1 IPQFKDRAVAVIAL
15 GGGITN
21 RNFRVSTGAESFV
34 LRIGGENTELLGI
47 DRGQEHACSRAA
59 AASGVRPEVIAFVP
73 EHQGLGPRFV
83 DASVLT
89 AEDVRQPD
97 VMRRVIKALR
107 TFHNGTEV
115 PGRFSAFAGVRDYYT
130 LAREHSVSFPGTIGD
145 ALDLLAILEEKLAV
159 DKLYPCHNDLL
170 PSNLLDDGRS
180 IQIIDWEYAGMG
192 DRFFDLGNLA
202 ANGEFQAEHEE
213 MLIELYFGAANP
225 DHLA

>member
-1 IPQFKDRAVAVIAL
+1 
-15 GGGITN
+15 
-21 RNFRVSTGAESFV
+21 
-34 LRIGGENTELLGI
+34 
-47 DRGQEHACSRAA
+47 
-59 AASGVRPEVIAFVP
+59 
-73 EHQGLGPRFV
+73 
-83 DASVLT
+83 
-89 AEDVRQPD
+89 
-97 VMRRVIKALR
+97 
-107 TFHNGTEV
+107 
-115 PGRFSAFAGVRDYYT
+115 
-130 LAREHSVSFPGTIGD
+130 HSVSFPGTIGD

-225 DHLA
+225 DHLARLRLMRLVSDMREAMWGFLQAGISTLDFKYSEYGLQHLDRFLQRCASAGLKPAATAI